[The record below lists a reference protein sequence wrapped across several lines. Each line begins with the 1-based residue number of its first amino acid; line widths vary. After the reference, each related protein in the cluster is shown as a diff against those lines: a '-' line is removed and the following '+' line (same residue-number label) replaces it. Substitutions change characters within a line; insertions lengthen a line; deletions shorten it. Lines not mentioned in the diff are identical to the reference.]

1 MLYHLLGVISSLL
14 FALTWYGLWRQ
25 TRTISERRRHG
36 GVATQSLSINQFG
49 SSYFAF
55 YANFIFGISVVP
67 FNHYL
72 VWTRCGA
79 LFLILV
85 ILWQI
90 WQERKT
96 QLTGG
101 VFVLATTALVMGFA
115 SIPFRPYPVIA
126 QIGANVLMLMVTVIL
141 IQGTLHQLFVLR
153 RCRQLGALS
162 FSLFRS
168 ILIKDVSTLLFA
180 LTMPLAQA
188 WPLLVLNGASVLAR
202 GSLLLQME
210 YIKRSAQGNA

>member
-1 MLYHLLGVISSLL
+1 MLYHLAGVISSVL
-14 FALTWYGLWRQ
+14 FVLTWYGLWRQ
-25 TRTISERRRHG
+25 IGGIRQRHRDG
-36 GVATQSLSINQFG
+36 LIPTQSLSLNQFG

-55 YANFIFGISVVP
+55 YANFIFGIAVEP

-79 LFLILV
+79 LLLTLV

-90 WQERKT
+90 WQTRKT
-96 QLTGG
+96 PFTG
-101 VFVLATTALVMGFA
+101 FVTLLATLALCAGFI

-126 QIGANVLMLMVTVIL
+126 QIGANVLMLIVTLIL
-141 IQGTLHQLFVLR
+141 IQGTLHQLLTLR
-153 RCRQLGALS
+153 RHRQVGALS

-168 ILIKDVSTLLFA
+168 ILIKDVSTLLFG
-180 LTMPLAQA
+180 LTMPIAQA
-188 WPLLVLNGASVLAR
+188 WPLLVLNGASVLMR

-210 YIKRSAQGNA
+210 YIKRHPD